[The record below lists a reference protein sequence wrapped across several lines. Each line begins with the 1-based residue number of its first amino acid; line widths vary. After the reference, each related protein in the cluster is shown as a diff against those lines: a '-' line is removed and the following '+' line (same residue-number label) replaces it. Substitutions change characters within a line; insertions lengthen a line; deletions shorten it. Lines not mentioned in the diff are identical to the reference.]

1 LTEESA
7 TVIKPVASHG
17 WFGRRG
23 PMMNGSTCIR
33 LIVIFMLVIIGAA
46 VVRNVTAAFEEAV
59 SGNASV
65 TTANR

>member
-1 LTEESA
+1 
-7 TVIKPVASHG
+7 
-17 WFGRRG
+17 
-23 PMMNGSTCIR
+23 MMNGSTCIR